1 MNLYVL
7 PCLHFLVKPKAAH
20 LTVVKKTCRKLAS
33 ENISETCITMNLLE
47 TPKSQEIIAS
57 VYF

>member
-20 LTVVKKTCRKLAS
+20 LTVAKIDLQKISKRK
-33 ENISETCITMNLLE
+33 
-47 TPKSQEIIAS
+47 
-57 VYF
+57 Y